1 MINRSSGYITIIFV
15 LPAFPNKLT
24 NKILLPEYLIHH
36 HPQVMN
42 LIIVNMNKDNAVITQ
57 QVLGKEQTGVH
68 HAEPV
73 AVKVAAILAVLAE
86 QTLLH
91 QVAFFVLVSDAFEV
105 VLFLLAESIRVNKA
119 VIACVIR
126 WFNDYSLYLSV
137 I

>member
-24 NKILLPEYLIHH
+24 NKILLPKYLIHQQ
-36 HPQVMN
+36 PQVMN
-42 LIIVNMNKDNAVITQ
+42 LIIVNVNKDNAIITQ
-57 QVLGKEQTGVH
+57 KVLGKEQAGVH

-91 QVAFFVLVSDAFEV
+91 QVAFFVFIADAFQV
-105 VLFLLAESIRVNKA
+105 IFLFLAESVGVN
-119 VIACVIR
+119 
-126 WFNDYSLYLSV
+126 
-137 I
+137 